1 MVPPSS
7 VDELFSI
14 RGKTAIITGGT
25 GVLGSAMARG
35 LSRAGVNVVI
45 LGRRKQVALELAST
59 LQTDKAKA
67 IAVAADVMNE
77 TELVEA
83 RRQILESFG
92 SIDILVNAA
101 GGNQPDAVLKPD
113 APWSTLNLKAYSEVL
128 NLNLLGTVIPSK
140 IFGEEMARVK
150 RGVIVNIASVSSQ
163 LPLTQ
168 VAAYSNAKA
177 AVKSFTEW
185 LAVEMASKYGE
196 GIRVNA
202 IAPGFFVAEQNRSL
216 LLRPDGS
223 LTARGQKAINK
234 TPFGRFGD
242 PDELTGTLIWLCS
255 DASRFVTGAVIPVDG
270 GFTAYAGV

>member
-1 MVPPSS
+1 MLPPSM

-14 RGKTAIITGGT
+14 KGKTAIVTGGT

-35 LSRAGVNVVI
+35 LSRAGANVVI

-59 LQTDKAKA
+59 LQTGEAKA

-83 RRQILESFG
+83 RRQMLETFG

-128 NLNLLGTVIPSK
+128 NLNLMGTVIPSK
-140 IFGEEMARVK
+140 VFGEEMARVK

-177 AVKSFTEW
+177 AIKSFTEW

-216 LLRPDGS
+216 LLKPDGS

-234 TPFGRFGD
+234 TPFGRFGN